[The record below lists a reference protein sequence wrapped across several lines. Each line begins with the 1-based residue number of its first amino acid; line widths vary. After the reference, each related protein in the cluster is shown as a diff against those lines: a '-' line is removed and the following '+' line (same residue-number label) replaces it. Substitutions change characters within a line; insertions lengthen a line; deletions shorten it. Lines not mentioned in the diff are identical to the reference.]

1 MIHHTTRL
9 YYRRYTH
16 QLNYRGASG
25 SEILAWANEVM
36 PRRFRKY
43 IRKTHGGHPD
53 ITSLYC
59 NRIEHDMLLAS
70 GVADPCSSHIPVDE
84 EAEALLLSGVKL
96 DIRERTYW
104 NRFRYVMR
112 FWTRS
117 GEMTNLYQFLHDR
130 LGKPGTAYKVVRS
143 KFFPN
148 VYLRDDSQLAMLR
161 LSDPPARLVETV
173 RVYTHAELS
182 KSIR

>member
-1 MIHHTTRL
+1 MIEHTTRL
-9 YYRRYTH
+9 YFRTYTH

-25 SEILAWANEVM
+25 SMILAWANEVM

-43 IRKTHGGHPD
+43 VRRTQEGHPG
-53 ITSLYC
+53 ITSIYC
-59 NRIEHDMLLAS
+59 NRHEHDMLVAS
-70 GVADPCSSHIPVDE
+70 GVADPCSSHVPVDE
-84 EAEALLLSGVKL
+84 EAEALLLNGVRL

-104 NRFRYVMR
+104 NSFRYVMR

-117 GEMTNLYQFLHDR
+117 GELANLYQFLQER
-130 LGKPGTAYKVVRS
+130 LGQPGTAYKVVRS
-143 KFFPN
+143 KYFPN

-161 LSDPPARLVETV
+161 LSEPPARLLETV
-173 RVYTHAELS
+173 RVYTHAEVS